1 MVLPGRARRVT
12 VWVWFAVGGFGA
24 VGAMVRFGAERVSGP
39 GRAHLGTL
47 AVNLTG
53 AFALGVIVGAGSSH
67 RVLLIVGGGLLG
79 ATTTFSTWMLESHRL
94 GRDGRTAHAVANLA
108 GSLVAGFAM
117 AVLGWWLGRFV
128 A

>member
-1 MVLPGRARRVT
+1 MTP
-12 VWVWFAVGGFGA
+12 WVWLAVGGCGA
-24 VGAMVRFGAERVSGP
+24 VGAMVRFGAAHVTGP
-39 GRAHLGTL
+39 GRTHLGTL
-47 AVNLTG
+47 AVNLVG

-94 GRDGRTAHAVANLA
+94 GHDGRRGHAVANLV
-108 GSLVAGFAM
+108 GSLVAGFALT
-117 AVLGWWLGRFV
+117 VVGWWLGRSL